1 LVELLVVIAIIGAL
15 IALLLPAIQA
25 AREAAR
31 MAQCTNHLKQFGIAV
46 HNSHGIKKGLVPY
59 TLGDSRVTFFFLILP
74 YMEQDSLYNFIEGT
88 GNGIGRNVSATG
100 LDTWNA
106 NINDEEFK
114 KGICSIPFQ
123 YCPTRRSATGKPTNS
138 AEASATGVVGT
149 YRMGPATDYCLC
161 AFWGQET
168 DPSSSHNDIW
178 RCHNN
183 NPGGSP
189 PPVTLI
195 EAQDRSPFRAAVI
208 TGTSDTDY
216 HSYKERDD
224 MAWWMDGTSNQLI
237 MAEKY
242 FPHQFIYDTQ
252 LDSTW
257 LFTNNTTW
265 CGTIRGA
272 HYALAR
278 NLVGVVEGGSGTNDH
293 PQNNGK
299 GHYMLGSW
307 HAGGNINFLLGDG
320 AVRSIAP
327 TTNNSIVG
335 SLINVADG
343 KNVEFP
349 GR

>member
-1 LVELLVVIAIIGAL
+1 LVELLVVIAIIGVL

-31 MAQCTNHLKQFGIAV
+31 RMQCTNHLKQFGIAI
-46 HNSHGIKKGLVPY
+46 HSSHGAKNALVPY
-59 TLGDSRVTFFFLILP
+59 TLGASHVTFFFLILP
-74 YMEQDSLYNFIEGT
+74 YMEQDALYNFVEGT
-88 GNGIGRNVSATG
+88 GNGIGRDVSATG
-100 LDTWNA
+100 LGTWNT
-106 NINDEEFK
+106 NINNDEFK

-123 YCPTRRSATGKPTNS
+123 YCPTRRSVTGKPTNS
-138 AEASATGVVGT
+138 AEANSSGVITT
-149 YRMGPATDYCLC
+149 YRMGPATDYSLC
-161 AFWGQET
+161 AFWGQAT
-168 DPSSSHNDIW
+168 DPSSSSVDIW

-183 NPGGSP
+183 SPSGSP
-189 PPVTLI
+189 APVTLI

-208 TGTSDTDY
+208 AGTSETDY
-216 HSYKERDD
+216 HFYKERDN

-242 FPHQFIYDTQ
+242 IPHQFIYDTQ

-257 LFTNNTTW
+257 LFPNNAIW
-265 CGTIRGA
+265 CGTIRSA
-272 HYALAR
+272 HNALAR
-278 NLVGVVEGGSGTNDH
+278 NLVGVVEGNSGTDDH
-293 PQNNGK
+293 PRNNGS
-299 GHYMLGSW
+299 GHYMFGSW

-327 TTNNSIVG
+327 TTNNSIVS

-349 GR
+349 GQ